1 MPESLQF
8 EMRGRV
14 ALLTFDRPERNNAL
28 TPAMRDHYFDLLD
41 QCRDDPGVRAVVLT
55 GAGKSFSVGADV
67 QSLKSS
73 GQHTIDRIRQ
83 PGRPV
88 HYSLSFPK
96 PLIAAINGACAG
108 VSLVHAL
115 CCDIRFAAD
124 GAKLTTAFARRGL
137 IAEYGISW
145 LLPRLVGQSKALD
158 LLLSARV
165 VLAEEAERIGLVNAT
180 FAREDLL
187 DTALAY
193 AGDLAENCSPAS
205 LAAIKR
211 QVYGDYT
218 RSLDE
223 ASAIALEEMVS
234 SFRRPDVKEGAAS
247 FIERRK
253 PEFPPYAAPSSEES

>member
-1 MPESLQF
+1 MPENLLY
-8 EMRGRV
+8 ELRDRV
-14 ALLTFDRPERNNAL
+14 AVLTFNRPERNNAL

-41 QCRDDPGVRAVVLT
+41 GCRDNPEVRAIVLT

-67 QSLKSS
+67 QGLQAS

-88 HYSLSFPK
+88 HYTLSIPK
-96 PLIAAINGACAG
+96 PIICAINGGCAG

-115 CCDIRFAAD
+115 CCDVRFAAS

-165 VLAEEAERIGLVNAT
+165 VLAEEAERIGLVNAVYP
-180 FAREDLL
+180 REELL
-187 DTALAY
+187 AKAIEY
-193 AGDLAENCSPAS
+193 AADLAANCSPAS
-205 LAAIKR
+205 MAAIKR
-211 QVYGDYT
+211 QVYGDFG

-223 ASAIALEEMVS
+223 ASTAALEEMVE
-234 SFRRPDVKEGAAS
+234 SFCRPDVKEGAS
-247 FIERRK
+247 SYIERRQ
-253 PEFPPYAAPSSEES
+253 PEFPPYPSAGTD

>member
-1 MPESLQF
+1 MPETLQF
-8 EMRGRV
+8 EMRGSV

-41 QCRDDPGVRAVVLT
+41 QCRDDPEVRAVVLT

-73 GQHTIDRIRQ
+73 GQHTIDRFRQ

-108 VSLVHAL
+108 VSFVHAL
-115 CCDIRFAAD
+115 CCDIRFAAA

-180 FAREDLL
+180 FPREELL
-187 DTALAY
+187 RAALAY
-193 AGDLAENCSPAS
+193 ANDLAENCSPAS

-223 ASAIALEEMVS
+223 AAAIALEEMVG

-253 PEFPPYAAPSSEES
+253 PEFPPYPAPLSDDA